1 MIHLVKNSQ
10 RFSLLLATIFF
21 LAVLVSAYM
30 LYSIPYDLLNNA
42 GYGSMLTKIYLTIA
56 FTLILGA
63 ITIFYAI
70 TSKKEL
76 VVFKEKADADENSEN
91 GTSASRSVGNISLDS
106 VTSSLSNTGAD
117 QKDLLKDFISAV
129 CKTIEAGQ
137 GALYESKEEEGK
149 RKVIL
154 SSGYAL
160 NLGESAQIEYEFGEG
175 LIGQAAAG
183 GRTLYVDDIP
193 EGYIKIISGLGSASP
208 RYLYIVPIKNEKEVK
223 GIIEIASFNNF
234 SDDEKK
240 FVEAA
245 ADLLAKKLTK

>member
-10 RFSLLLATIFF
+10 RFSLLLAIIFF

-30 LYSIPYDLLNNA
+30 LYSIPYDLLDNA
-42 GYGSMLTKIYLTIA
+42 GYGSVLTRTYLTIA
-56 FTLILGA
+56 LTLALGA

-76 VVFKEKADADENSEN
+76 IVFKEKAETDEQNEN
-91 GTSASRSVGNISLDS
+91 GTSASGSAGNISLES
-106 VTSSLSNTGAD
+106 VTTSLSNAGAD
-117 QKDLLKDFISAV
+117 QKDLLKDFLSAV

-137 GALYESKEEEGK
+137 GALYQVEESEGK
-149 RKVIL
+149 RKVVL

-160 NLGESAQIEYEFGEG
+160 NLGESALIEYEFGEG

-183 GRTLYVDDIP
+183 GRALYVDDIP

-208 RYLYIVPIKNEKEVK
+208 RYLYIVPIRNENEVK

-245 ADLLAKKLTK
+245 ADLLAKKLNK

>member
-1 MIHLVKNSQ
+1 M
-10 RFSLLLATIFF
+10 IFF
-21 LAVLVSAYM
+21 LAILVSAYM

-42 GYGSMLTKIYLTIA
+42 GYGSVLTKTYITIA

-63 ITIFYAI
+63 ITIFYVI

-76 VVFKEKADADENSEN
+76 IVFKEKTAIDKQDENGSSTA
-91 GTSASRSVGNISLDS
+91 GSAGNISLDD
-106 VTSSLSNTGAD
+106 VKTSISNAGAD
-117 QKDLLKDFISAV
+117 QKDLFKDFLSAV

-149 RKVIL
+149 RKVVL

-160 NLGESAQIEYEFGEG
+160 NLGESALIEYEFGEG

-183 GRTLYVDDIP
+183 SRALYVDDIP

-208 RYLYIVPIKNEKEVK
+208 RYLYIVPIKNENEVK

>member
-1 MIHLVKNSQ
+1 MV
-10 RFSLLLATIFF
+10 FF
-21 LAVLVSAYM
+21 LAILVSAYM

-42 GYGSMLTKIYLTIA
+42 GYGSVLTKTYITIA

-63 ITIFYAI
+63 FTIFYAI

-76 VVFKEKADADENSEN
+76 IVFKEKTDIDKQDENGSSTA
-91 GTSASRSVGNISLDS
+91 GSAGNISLDD
-106 VTSSLSNTGAD
+106 VKTSISNPGAD
-117 QKDLLKDFISAV
+117 QKDLFKDFLSAV

-149 RKVIL
+149 RKVVL

-160 NLGESAQIEYEFGEG
+160 NLGESALIEYEFGEG

-183 GRTLYVDDIP
+183 SRALYVDDIP

-208 RYLYIVPIKNEKEVK
+208 RYLYIVPIKNENEVK

>member
-1 MIHLVKNSQ
+1 MISLVKNSQ
-10 RFSLLLATIFF
+10 RLSLLLTMIFL
-21 LAVLVSAYM
+21 LAVLASAYM

-42 GYGSMLTKIYLTIA
+42 GYGSTLTKTYLTVA
-56 FTLILGA
+56 FTLVLGA

-76 VVFKEKADADENSEN
+76 IVFKEKADEDRAGNN
-91 GTSASRSVGNISLDS
+91 GDSTSGSAGNISLDS
-106 VTSSLSNTGAD
+106 VKTSLANSTD
-117 QKDLLKDFISAV
+117 QKDLFRDFLSAL

-149 RKVIL
+149 RKVVL
-154 SSGYAL
+154 SGGYAL
-160 NLGESAQIEYEFGEG
+160 NLGESALIEYEFGEG

-208 RYLYIVPIKNEKEVK
+208 RYLYIVPVKNETEVM
-223 GIIEIASFNNF
+223 GIIEIASFSNF
-234 SDDEKK
+234 SDDQKK
-240 FVEAA
+240 FIEAA
-245 ADLLAKKLTK
+245 CDLLANKMKK